1 MSVSTADFSTNH
13 SGSIICET
21 SSPLLLLVWVL
32 NEAKFQKNL
41 ESFSSLPSIFG
52 YLGKE
57 TKNTDEHVIMKKK
70 KTLNKNFVHST
81 CIGQARAL
89 CYKGFF
95 YAFITNVMRIWSF
108 LWILAQCQWLNYYWI
123 LTTTEITK
131 PTSIIPFSVE
141 APVTVTASPS
151 SSPTRILELKV
162 SNFYQSLYHIARSWP
177 SSLLRYFFLKKI
189 ACPLVILTI

>member
-1 MSVSTADFSTNH
+1 MN
-13 SGSIICET
+13 T
-21 SSPLLLLVWVL
+21 SSW
-32 NEAKFQKNL
+32 
-41 ESFSSLPSIFG
+41 
-52 YLGKE
+52 
-57 TKNTDEHVIMKKK
+57 KK

-123 LTTTEITK
+123 LITTEITK

-162 SNFYQSLYHIARSWP
+162 SNFYQSLYHIARIWP

-189 ACPLVILTI
+189 ACPLVRPYDLIWLPKVRT

>member
-1 MSVSTADFSTNH
+1 MEHGLDSLKRCVCFARQNSENLPFQQRRLSSYFPKIFSKRLKRTH
-13 SGSIICET
+13 
-21 SSPLLLLVWVL
+21 
-32 NEAKFQKNL
+32 
-41 ESFSSLPSIFG
+41 
-52 YLGKE
+52 
-57 TKNTDEHVIMKKK
+57 
-70 KTLNKNFVHST
+70 
-81 CIGQARAL
+81 IGQARAL

-177 SSLLRYFFLKKI
+177 SSLLRYFFKKKI

>member
-1 MSVSTADFSTNH
+1 MN
-13 SGSIICET
+13 T
-21 SSPLLLLVWVL
+21 SSW
-32 NEAKFQKNL
+32 
-41 ESFSSLPSIFG
+41 
-52 YLGKE
+52 
-57 TKNTDEHVIMKKK
+57 KK

-162 SNFYQSLYHIARSWP
+162 SNFYQSLYPIARIWP
-177 SSLLRYFFLKKI
+177 SSLIRYFFKKI
-189 ACPLVILTI
+189 ACTLAILTIWFGCLKLPLNNWFRILSLLTQSNYIFSYFSMESWIRRTS